1 MAKVLTS
8 PNKSPLAASH
18 TTMKEFT
25 LEEVVQSRG
34 TEVCWIIIRGNVY
47 DVTNWLDE
55 HPGGEEILQ
64 VVAGPSF

>member
-1 MAKVLTS
+1 
-8 PNKSPLAASH
+8 
-18 TTMKEFT
+18 MKEFT

>member
-1 MAKVLTS
+1 
-8 PNKSPLAASH
+8 
-18 TTMKEFT
+18 MKEFT

-64 VVAGPSF
+64 DVAGPSF